1 MKRHLKKLLICLFIF
16 AAQFAEAT
24 PYFSGSTSVLFVSR
38 YEIESDLRTNPEL
51 AEAVRRKLGNFYVA
65 KVTRYDYATIR
76 SIVMQSENKIEVKLC
91 DDAKMKISYVPSLDV
106 LIGVTNTGV
115 KFLMVTDNNVYQSVR
130 RHCTYSTPGMGMIK

>member
-24 PYFSGSTSVLFVSR
+24 PYFRVQLQYYLLAATKLKGPTHV
-38 YEIESDLRTNPEL
+38 NPEL
-51 AEAVRRKLGNFYVA
+51 AEAVRRKLETYVA

-91 DDAKMKISYVPSLDV
+91 DDAKIKISYVPSLDV

-130 RHCTYSTPGMGMIK
+130 RHCTYSTPGME